1 VGAYCGY
8 KLNPAFKKGHNNM
21 NSLTPVVGELNDDRS
36 NFAFAVIQGEKRSYG
51 QCDFDKYVA
60 EPPYNA

>member
-1 VGAYCGY
+1 
-8 KLNPAFKKGHNNM
+8 M

-36 NFAFAVIQGEKRSYG
+36 SFAFAVIQGEKRSYG